1 MSKAKKE
8 KKVRAV
14 PIGIGILIFILAFGA
29 GVASKFLITPS
40 WTKECTA
47 QWSNEIG
54 TLMEDLPY
62 GDGEANKFD
71 LYLPKDSS
79 RENYGLVVY
88 LHAGGF
94 TSGDKIGDREML
106 SWLCSKGYVAA
117 GINYTLFAELE
128 PGQTNGANVLTQS
141 NEIKAAIPIVIEAAQ
156 AQGYHIDKLA
166 MAGGSA
172 GHALAMIYA
181 YRDAADAPVPVAFT
195 FGAVGPSCFYK
206 NDWDNYGFD
215 QETEEAFQGCAGIFS
230 AMLGEVITVDELK
243 DGSYVEKMKPISAA
257 DWITPD
263 SPPTVVAYGTHDR
276 IQPFKASL
284 RLKAALEE
292 NGVDHVYL
300 ELPHSGHGL
309 QNDNAIQKQWME
321 AIVDYLDRYM
331 PVE

>member
-1 MSKAKKE
+1 MSRTKKE
-8 KKVRAV
+8 KKVKAV
-14 PIGIGILIFILAFGA
+14 PFWLGLLVFIAAFGA
-29 GVASKFLITPS
+29 GAVSKAIQPS
-40 WTKECTA
+40 WAKEYSV
-47 QWSNEIG
+47 QWSDELG
-54 TLMEDLPY
+54 TLTTDLPY

-71 LYLPKDSS
+71 LYLPKDNS
-79 RENYGLVVY
+79 RESYGLVVY

-94 TSGDKIGDREML
+94 TTGDKIDDRDML

-128 PGQTNGANVLTQS
+128 PGKTNGASVLTQS
-141 NEIKAAIPIVIEAAQ
+141 YEIKAAIPKVIEAAEE
-156 AQGYHIDKLA
+156 QGYHIDKLA

-181 YRDAADAPVPVAFT
+181 YRDAADSPVPVVLC

-215 QETEEAFQGCAGIFS
+215 RETEEAYQGCAGIFS
-230 AMLGEVITVDELK
+230 AMLGEEITVEELK
-243 DGSYVEKMKPISAA
+243 DGSYIERMKPISAA
-257 DWITPD
+257 AWITPD

-276 IQPFKASL
+276 VQPFKASL
-284 RLKAALEE
+284 RLKEALEE

-309 QNDNAIQKQWME
+309 QNDSAIQKQWME
-321 AIVDYLDRYM
+321 AVVTYLDRYM
-331 PVE
+331 PTD